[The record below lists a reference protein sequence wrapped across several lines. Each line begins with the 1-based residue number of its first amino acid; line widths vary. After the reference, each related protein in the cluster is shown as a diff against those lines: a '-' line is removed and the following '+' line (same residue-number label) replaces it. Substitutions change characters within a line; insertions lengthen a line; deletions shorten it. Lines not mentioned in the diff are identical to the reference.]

1 GQALAAGAIIDLP
14 AGNLQ
19 RARRRFRRAQQL
31 LEHAGDSRAAA
42 RQVYWQAMVSYM
54 EGRLRD
60 AVTQLGHLAHLPV
73 TPAEMLRFWSPGAT
87 LGHVLAFL
95 GEAEAGLEEIG
106 QALAR
111 SRSAGYPAL
120 ECECLWRRS
129 EALSFLGR
137 TGQAIDSAQ
146 QAAVIAARID
156 HAACLAS
163 SLRGLGIAWEAAG
176 RPDRAEAAFRRS
188 LHAAAGNGFF
198 AAWASARLG
207 ACLARQGR
215 PQDAAEH
222 VRAAMAG
229 GTPLTRY
236 EARWAHAELL
246 AARGDD

>member
-1 GQALAAGAIIDLP
+1 
-14 AGNLQ
+14 
-19 RARRRFRRAQQL
+19 
-31 LEHAGDSRAAA
+31 
-42 RQVYWQAMVSYM
+42 MVSYM

-60 AVTQLGHLAHLPV
+60 AVTQLGHLAHLPM

-95 GEAEAGLEEIG
+95 GEA
-106 QALAR
+106 Q
-111 SRSAGYPAL
+111 AGYPAL

-129 EALSFLGR
+129 EALSFLGH
-137 TGQAIDSAQ
+137 TGQAIESAQ
-146 QAAVIAARID
+146 QAALIAARIE

-163 SLRGLGIAWEAAG
+163 SLRGLGIAWDAAG
-176 RPDRAEAAFRRS
+176 RPDLAEAAFRRS

-229 GTPLTRY
+229 GTPLTCY

-246 AARGDD
+246 AARGDDQACRAAATGSLRAAEDGGYLILVPRLRELAAS